1 MGGPPP
7 AKKPAQ
13 SHFVKVENNPQ
24 RKLLGGKRRIDSEP
38 SNTSAGGMTQSR
50 REEGPSEP
58 VDERLQNI
66 EPRLIEMIRNE
77 VFSMRTFVDVT
88 QG

>member
-13 SHFVKVENNPQ
+13 SHFVKVDNGSQ
-24 RKLLGGKRRIDSEP
+24 RKLLGGKRRIDVEP
-38 SNTSAGGMTQSR
+38 GNTSGGGMTQSR
-50 REEGPSEP
+50 REEAPAEP

-66 EPRLIEMIRNE
+66 EPRLIEMIKNE
-77 VFSMRTFVDVT
+77 VFASLAFLDVA
-88 QG
+88 